1 MSSSQA
7 HTSYLDVKDKYK
19 FSPLNWLLSVDHKR
33 IGVMYLYTAF
43 TFFLVALSIGVAIK
57 MEKMLPGEQF
67 YGPELYNK
75 FFTTHSV
82 IMIFLFII
90 PTMPSIFG
98 NFFLPI
104 MIGAKDVSF
113 PRLNLVSYWIYL
125 LGASVA
131 VGGIVIGSPTSL
143 VGGADTG
150 WTFTPPNSTLSGS
163 AVSSTLLAAFILGWG
178 TILTG
183 INFIVTVH
191 RMRAPGMSFLKMPL
205 FVWTI
210 YVTSW
215 IQVIA
220 TPVVGITL
228 MLQVYERFMPIGWF
242 DPTKGGDPVLFQHM
256 FWIYSHPAVYI
267 MILPAMGAI
276 SEVISTFSQ
285 KAIFGYFSMVL
296 STVGIA
302 AVGYFV
308 WAHHM
313 FLTGMSEVAQFVFSF
328 FTFLVAIPTAIKVF
342 NWTATLYKGSIK
354 LDPPMLFAI
363 GFLFNFCIGGFTGLF
378 LGALNVDVHLH
389 GTDFVVAHFHYT
401 MFGGGGFGI
410 FAAVHYWFPKMFGRM
425 LNEGMAK
432 LSFYLVFIG
441 FNVLYFPMFILGIYG
456 MPRRYHDYVSR
467 DFFDP
472 IQKLS
477 SIGALIL
484 ATGVIIMI
492 LNWLISGRKG
502 KKASDNP
509 WGGTT
514 LEWKVETPPT
524 LFNFDEVPTV
534 INDAYEY
541 NAKGGHHG

>member
-1 MSSSQA
+1 MSSSNT
-7 HTSYLDVKDKYK
+7 HTHTHVSYLDVKDKYK
-19 FSPLNWLLSVDHKR
+19 IGLFNWLYSVDHKR
-33 IGVMYLYTAF
+33 IGIMYMYAAF
-43 TFFLVALSIGVAIK
+43 TFFIIAVSIGVLIK
-57 MEKMLPGEQF
+57 AEKMFPGQQI
-67 YGPELYNK
+67 YDSVIYNK
-75 FFTTHSV
+75 LFTTHSV

-90 PTMPSIFG
+90 PTVPSIFG

-113 PRLNLVSYWIYL
+113 PRLNLVSFWVYL

-131 VGGIVIGSPTSL
+131 IGGIVFGSEGSWI
-143 VGGADTG
+143 GGAATG
-150 WTFTPPNSTLSGS
+150 WTFTPPNSTQSGT

-183 INFIVTVH
+183 INFVVTVH
-191 RMRAPGMSFLKMPL
+191 RMRAPGMTWLKMPL
-205 FVWTI
+205 FAWTI
-210 YVTSW
+210 YTTSW
-215 IQVIA
+215 IQIIA

-228 MLQVYERFMPIGWF
+228 MLQVLERYMPIGWF

-267 MILPAMGAI
+267 MILPAMGVI

-285 KAIFGYFSMVL
+285 KAVFGYFSMICG
-296 STVGIA
+296 TVGIA

-313 FLTGMSEVAQFVFSF
+313 FLTGMSETAQFVFSF

-401 MFGGGGFGI
+401 MFGGGGFGA

-425 LNEGMAK
+425 YNMFVAK
-432 LSFYLVFIG
+432 VSFYLVFIG
-441 FNVLYFPMFILGIYG
+441 FNVLYFPMFIVGIYG

-467 DFFDP
+467 DFFDNW
-472 IQKLS
+472 QFLS
-477 SIGALIL
+477 SCGAFIL
-484 ATGVIIMI
+484 AFGVLVMI
-492 LNWLISGRKG
+492 TNWVMGIRNG

-514 LEWKVETPPT
+514 LEWQIETPPT
-524 LFNFDEVPTV
+524 LFNFDEVPKEIPNV
-534 INDAYEY
+534 YDY
-541 NAKGGHHG
+541 K

>member
-1 MSSSQA
+1 MSSSNT
-7 HTSYLDVKDKYK
+7 HVSYLDVKDKYK
-19 FSPLNWLLSVDHKR
+19 FPLFNWLYSVDHKR
-33 IGVMYLYTAF
+33 IGIMYMYAAF
-43 TFFLVALSIGVAIK
+43 TFFVIAVSIGVLIK
-57 MEKMLPGEQF
+57 VEKMFPGEQV
-67 YGPELYNK
+67 YGPAIYNK
-75 FFTTHSV
+75 LFTTHSV

-90 PTMPSIFG
+90 PTVPSIFG

-104 MIGAKDVSF
+104 LIGAKDVSF
-113 PRLNLVSYWIYL
+113 PRLNLVSFWIYL
-125 LGASVA
+125 LGAGVA
-131 VGGIVIGSPTSL
+131 IGGIVFGNEGSWI
-143 VGGADTG
+143 GGAATG
-150 WTFTPPNSTLSGS
+150 WTFTPPNSTLSGT

-183 INFIVTVH
+183 INFVVTVH
-191 RMRAPGMSFLKMPL
+191 RMRAPGMTWLKMPL
-205 FVWTI
+205 FVWAI
-210 YVTSW
+210 YTTSW
-215 IQVIA
+215 IQIIA

-228 MLQVYERFMPIGWF
+228 MLQITERFMQIGWF
-242 DPTKGGDPVLFQHM
+242 DPAKGGDPVLFQHM

-267 MILPAMGAI
+267 MVLPAMGVI

-285 KAIFGYFSMVL
+285 KAIFGYFSMICG
-296 STVGIA
+296 TVGIA

-313 FLTGMSEVAQFVFSF
+313 FLTGMSEMAQFVFSF

-354 LDPPMLFAI
+354 LDPPMLFAL

-410 FAAVHYWFPKMFGRM
+410 FAAVHYWYPKMFGRM
-425 LNEGMAK
+425 YNMAVAK
-432 LSFYLVFIG
+432 VSFYLIFIG

-456 MPRRYHDYVSR
+456 MPRRYHDYQSR
-467 DFFDP
+467 PFFDD
-472 IQKLS
+472 IQVLS
-477 SIGALIL
+477 SIGAFIL

-492 LNWLISGRKG
+492 INWVQGGKG
-502 KKASDNP
+502 KKAPDNP

-524 LFNFDEVPTV
+524 LFNFDEVPKEIPNV
-534 INDAYEY
+534 YDY
-541 NAKGGHHG
+541 K